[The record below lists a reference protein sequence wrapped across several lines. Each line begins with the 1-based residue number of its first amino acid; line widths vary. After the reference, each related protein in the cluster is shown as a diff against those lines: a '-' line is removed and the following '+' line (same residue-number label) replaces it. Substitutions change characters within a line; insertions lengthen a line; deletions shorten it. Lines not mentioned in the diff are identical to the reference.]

1 MNERT
6 PFILYLLWYMFHCKF
21 GNILFMNKRTLQSF
35 ILFDT
40 CSSASLATSCLSF
53 FVLFCFVFCFCFFFL
68 FLFFFVFCFLFF
80 FFWFFVFV
88 FCFCFLF
95 FVFCFFFYFCFL
107 FLFKWKSVWRGVT
120 PSIHFHYWPRK
131 HQCGSK
137 VTVSAS
143 DALTLP
149 PFFFYLCQFTL
160 TRPNSHW
167 FGFIS
172 AEMGT
177 NTAEIATENANT
189 VDSGWNGHWNRPK
202 WAAAAI
208 LLLHVALWKEK
219 KKKKKRRKKKMR
231 RQKKKKWIEEE

>member
-1 MNERT
+1 
-6 PFILYLLWYMFHCKF
+6 MFF
-21 GNILFMNKRTLQSF
+21 FF
-35 ILFDT
+35 FF
-40 CSSASLATSCLSF
+40 LSF
-53 FVLFCFVFCFCFFFL
+53 RLFLFL
-68 FLFFFVFCFLFF
+68 FLFFFFFVFF
-80 FFWFFVFV
+80 FF
-88 FCFCFLF
+88 
-95 FVFCFFFYFCFL
+95 

-167 FGFIS
+167 FGLIS
-172 AEMGT
+172 AETGT

-189 VDSGWNGHWNRPK
+189 VDSGWNRPK
-202 WAAAAI
+202 WEGRRI
-208 LLLHVALWKEK
+208 EVCN
-219 KKKKKRRKKKMR
+219 KR
-231 RQKKKKWIEEE
+231 I